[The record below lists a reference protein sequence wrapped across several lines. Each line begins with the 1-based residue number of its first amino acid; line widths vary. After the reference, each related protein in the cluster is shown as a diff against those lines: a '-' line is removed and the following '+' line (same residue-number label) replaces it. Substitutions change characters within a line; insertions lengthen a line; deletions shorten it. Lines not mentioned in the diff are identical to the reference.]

1 MATKPM
7 LTVEQY
13 EQLPVTGVRTELV
26 DGEVVELST
35 GVLLHDLVRDNI
47 RSLLHTRGIGCTAVE
62 REFHTTPSR
71 VRRAEVVWFAPG
83 RIKSADLARSMS
95 PVPDLAVEVVLPKDR
110 AVDIRQKVHEYLD
123 AGVEAV
129 WVIYLET
136 READVWNRGRRAAEA
151 GVDTLTADC
160 LPGFALPID
169 AVFPAGID

>member
-26 DGEVVELST
+26 DGEVIELST

-47 RSLLHTRGIGCTAVE
+47 LIALHRQGGGHAVAE
-62 REFHTTPSR
+62 REFRTTPSR
-71 VRRAEVVWFAPG
+71 VRRADAVWYAAG
-83 RIKSADLARSMS
+83 RIKFADLARSMS
-95 PVPDLAVEVVLPKDR
+95 PVPDLAVEVVSPNDR